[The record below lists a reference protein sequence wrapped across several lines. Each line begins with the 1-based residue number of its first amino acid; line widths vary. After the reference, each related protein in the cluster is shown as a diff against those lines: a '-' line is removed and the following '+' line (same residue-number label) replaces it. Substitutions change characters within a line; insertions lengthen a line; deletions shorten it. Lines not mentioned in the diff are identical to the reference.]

1 MAIAWDVRGGRRSR
15 SMLQFRRLC
24 SGAPFSQA
32 SWSPR
37 KPDMRALILLSFLLI
52 GSVGGDLA
60 LALEGSAS
68 PLLQAPSGT
77 DIYYGTPG
85 RPASE
90 AAPRLTAAD
99 YPRYGSVDNRL
110 AIWVVTQQ
118 HTYFGGFVLALP
130 IFCLIIEG
138 MGLLTR
144 DPVAAVRYDRL
155 PRDFLRISLIPFC
168 TSSFL
173 GVTLGGAL
181 LTFYPTFFRYITGVF
196 KSMMGIYAV
205 VFLAESW
212 ALYLYYYSWD
222 RLSEGGRKWIH
233 AAIGV
238 VVNVCGTLLLFLA
251 NSWVSFM
258 MSPAGVDQAGRF
270 LGNSWHTLHTALWN
284 PFNLHRFLADM
295 MT

>member
-1 MAIAWDVRGGRRSR
+1 
-15 SMLQFRRLC
+15 ML
-24 SGAPFSQA
+24 AEPYE
-32 SWSPR
+32 
-37 KPDMRALILLSFLLI
+37 
-52 GSVGGDLA
+52 
-60 LALEGSAS
+60 LE
-68 PLLQAPSGT
+68 PPIQAPTPGT

-90 AAPRLTAAD
+90 PAPRLSATD
-99 YPRYGSVDNRL
+99 YPRYGKVDSRL

-130 IFCLIIEG
+130 IFCLIIEV

-155 PRDFLRISLIPFC
+155 ARDFLRISLIAFSI
-168 TSSFL
+168 SSLL
-173 GVTLGGAL
+173 GVTLVAAL
-181 LTFYPTFFRYITGVF
+181 LAFYPTFFRYITGVF
-196 KSMMGIYAV
+196 KSMMGIYAM

-222 RLSEGGRKWIH
+222 RLSKSGYKWFH

-258 MSPAGVDQAGRF
+258 RSPAGVDQAGRL
-270 LGNSWHTLHTALWN
+270 LGSPWHSRHTALWN
-284 PFNLHRFLADM
+284 PFNVDQIEHDVMLGGAVVL
-295 MT
+295 